1 MFKNKCSVYEGLCE
15 GWYDLKET
23 KQEVLLTSDDVLF
36 KTNLSQV
43 LEAVREE
50 LDDHRESINENTTE
64 IQTNHEFL
72 AQLDEKMNK
81 LTARIDELTLL
92 VKGKQEDKNVKV
104 KSLTKREKQVFQAI
118 YKIGAMSPFITY
130 RDIAK
135 ALSTSEAL
143 VAQYVANI
151 VEKGVPVVKRY
162 SSSRVYLN
170 LDKRFREKQAKHC
183 VVGVNTPLS
192 HWVH

>member
-1 MFKNKCSVYEGLCE
+1 M
-15 GWYDLKET
+15 KET

-72 AQLDEKMNK
+72 AQLDEKIDK

-92 VKGKQEDKNVKV
+92 VKGQPEEKRVRIKA
-104 KSLTKREKQVFQAI
+104 LTRREKEVFRAL
-118 YKIGAMSPFITY
+118 YELGSTRPFITY
-130 RDIAK
+130 KEISRY
-135 ALSTSEAL
+135 LSISEAL

-151 VEKGVPVVKRY
+151 VEKGVPLTKRY
-162 SSSRVYLN
+162 SSNRVYLN
-170 LDKRFREKQAKHC
+170 LERTFREKQAKHC
-183 VVGVNTPLS
+183 VIGVNTLLS

>member
-1 MFKNKCSVYEGLCE
+1 MV
-15 GWYDLKET
+15 DLKET
-23 KQEVLLTSDDVLF
+23 KQEVLVTSDDVF
-36 KTNLSQV
+36 FNKNLNHILS
-43 LEAVREE
+43 AVREE

-64 IQTNHEFL
+64 IQTSHEFL
-72 AQLDEKMNK
+72 AQLNDKFDK
-81 LTARIDELTLL
+81 LAARLDELTLL
-92 VKGKQEDKNVKV
+92 VKGRTEKSSTSVKT
-104 KSLTKREKQVFQAI
+104 LTKREKQVFQAI
-118 YKIGAMSPFITY
+118 YELGNMSQFITY

-135 ALSTSEAL
+135 QLGTSEAL
-143 VAQYVANI
+143 IAQYVTNI

-170 LDKRFREKQAKHC
+170 LEKSFREKQAKHC